1 MKYTF
6 DEVMIVTE
14 GEYLRMNMLPDIKS
28 SAFLEW
34 KKSMVKFVDEISRH
48 EYASIEDLRKEVRIK
63 IKNDMEE
70 VIDEWLGIFSV

>member
-6 DEVMIVTE
+6 EEVMIVVE

-34 KKSMVKFVDEISRH
+34 KKSMIKFVDELARN
-48 EYASIEDLRKEVRIK
+48 EYDSIEDLRNEIRKK
-63 IKNDMEE
+63 IKNEMEE